1 MTLYTLEGPIS
12 ASLDYLATGDL
23 GPVHFV
29 SGGRMRRD
37 LTLSGY
43 YAGSLY
49 VESAAW
55 IGLEASQIKRRDK
68 VYFSVAPYERNHR
81 NRDYTAAG
89 ESGGC
94 SLSPYYLHNGQALN
108 DYELWNQA
116 AAILQ
121 QESDRVTIRY
131 SNPKDHFLQ
140 GRWRCGYVGNSG
152 RDTVWGNCRTIS
164 HGLLR
169 SNPSSRAHFVAR
181 DKAGAAYRLVAEWQP
196 LPDTMG
202 QRIGLNVAAIHL
214 GGPTAKL
221 PRYLLQWV
229 ESRIAG
235 GSL

>member
-1 MTLYTLEGPIS
+1 MQTYILNGPVD
-12 ASLDYLATGDL
+12 ASRDYLATGDL
-23 GPVHFV
+23 GPINFV

-37 LTLSGY
+37 LTLNGY

-49 VESAAW
+49 VESQAW
-55 IGLEASQIKRRDK
+55 IGLEASQIKRRES
-68 VYFSVAPYERNHR
+68 VWFSVAPYERNHK

-94 SLSPYYLHNGQALN
+94 SLFPYYSHNGEPLT
-108 DYELWNQA
+108 DHELWNKA
-116 AAILQ
+116 AAILH
-121 QESDRVTIRY
+121 QESDKVTIRY
-131 SNPKDHFLQ
+131 NNPRDHFLR

-152 RDTVWGNCRTIS
+152 KDTVWANCQTIS

-169 SNPSSRAHFVAR
+169 SAPSSRAHFVAR
-181 DKAGAAYRLVAEWQP
+181 DKAGASYRLVAEWQT

-202 QRIGLNVAAIHL
+202 QYVGLNIAAIHL

-221 PRYLLQWV
+221 PNYLLNWAK
-229 ESRIAG
+229 SRVAG

>member
-1 MTLYTLEGPIS
+1 MALITLDGPIS
-12 ASLDYLATGDL
+12 ASRDYITTGEL
-23 GPVHFV
+23 GPIHFV
-29 SGGRMRRD
+29 GGSRIRRD

-49 VESAAW
+49 VETQAL

-81 NRDYTAAG
+81 NRDYMARG
-89 ESGGC
+89 ETGGC
-94 SLSPYYLHNGQALN
+94 SLFPYYSHNGEALS

-116 AAILQ
+116 AAILH
-121 QESDRVTIRY
+121 QESDKLTIRY
-131 SNPKDHFLQ
+131 NWPRVHFQ
-140 GRWRCGYVGNSG
+140 HGRWKCGYVGNSG
-152 RDTVWGNCRTIS
+152 KDTVWNDCQTIS

-169 SNPSSRAHFVAR
+169 SAPSSRAHFVAR
-181 DKAGAAYRLVAEWQP
+181 DKAGAAYRLVAEWQT

-229 ESRIAG
+229 ETRIAG

>member
-1 MTLYTLEGPIS
+1 
-12 ASLDYLATGDL
+12 
-23 GPVHFV
+23 
-29 SGGRMRRD
+29 MRRD

-89 ESGGC
+89 ETGGC

-131 SNPKDHFLQ
+131 NSPRGSFPARSLAVRIRWKQWQ
-140 GRWRCGYVGNSG
+140 GYSVEQLSDYFPR
-152 RDTVWGNCRTIS
+152 
-164 HGLLR
+164 
-169 SNPSSRAHFVAR
+169 
-181 DKAGAAYRLVAEWQP
+181 
-196 LPDTMG
+196 
-202 QRIGLNVAAIHL
+202 
-214 GGPTAKL
+214 PTSI
-221 PRYLLQWV
+221 
-229 ESRIAG
+229 ES
-235 GSL
+235 